1 MKKSI
6 FTILLLS
13 FIYQN
18 TSSFWIITAFYI
30 NRDYIAKNVC
40 INRFDTIPV
49 CNGSCYLQQELSAD
63 SDKKQELPI
72 IKLKEVQPL
81 FYQSIPYQIAV
92 AKVFIAP
99 RIYPKY
105 YSKFIISN
113 LVFSLFQPPELA

>member
-49 CNGSCYLQQELSAD
+49 CNGTCYLQQELSAD

-81 FYQSIPYQIAV
+81 FYQNITYQTAV
-92 AKVFIAP
+92 VKAFIAP